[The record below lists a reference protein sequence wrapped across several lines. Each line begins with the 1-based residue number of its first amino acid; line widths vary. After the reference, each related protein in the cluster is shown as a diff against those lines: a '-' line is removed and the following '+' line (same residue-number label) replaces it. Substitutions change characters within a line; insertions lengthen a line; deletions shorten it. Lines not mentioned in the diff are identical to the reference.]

1 VIPSR
6 RAVALLAACG
16 LVVLSGLVVPWLTWV
31 GLGLDALVLV
41 LVLVDAL
48 RARST
53 ALDVTRSVPPTLH
66 QDEDAEGSLDLSNPS
81 GRRVH
86 VRVREVLTPDVADAP
101 LEFEQWLGPRSRTT
115 LTLPLTPRRRGPTVL
130 PPVAIR
136 VTGPFGLGVAERR
149 ALAPFELRILPTA
162 RLAGEQGLLIERAL
176 TGSAGVHARQR
187 RGHSTELYALREYQ
201 SGDAINRIHWRAS
214 ARRGKPVTRETI
226 WEQHQHVVVLLDA
239 GRPMAA
245 RADHRSKLDHAIAAA
260 LALLRIAVR
269 QNDAASLVLYSRE
282 LRRIVRVDKRTR
294 SFRPAFEALHA
305 EDADLQ
311 EPDLLPAVAWCAH
324 HLPRRS
330 LVLVVTS
337 VLDAQGADRLVR
349 GLGGLAKRHR
359 PVLVNLSDPG
369 LVATARCIPETVAE
383 AAAKTSA
390 LTMLA
395 RLKGLATTLRG
406 RGVEVVEVPADRLA
420 MGLIE
425 AYFRHKQRKA
435 G

>member
-1 VIPSR
+1 M
-6 RAVALLAACG
+6 ALLAACG

-31 GLGLDALVLV
+31 GLGLDLLVLV
-41 LVLVDAL
+41 LVAVDAA

-53 ALDVTRSVPPTLH
+53 ALDVARVVPPTLH
-66 QDEDAEGSLDLSNPS
+66 QDEPVDGTLTLGNPHD
-81 GRRVH
+81 RRVS
-86 VRVREVLTPDVADAP
+86 VRIRDVLTPDVADAP
-101 LEFEQWLGPRSRTT
+101 LEFDLTLDPRARTT

-130 PPVAIR
+130 PPVAVR
-136 VTGPFGLGVAERR
+136 VTGPFGLGVAER
-149 ALAPFELRILPTA
+149 AAGESTEVRILPTA
-162 RLAGEQGLLIERAL
+162 RLDGEQGLFIERAL

-201 SGDAINRIHWRAS
+201 SGDPLNRIHWRAS

-260 LALLRIAVR
+260 LALLRVAVR
-269 QNDAASLVLYSRE
+269 QNDAATLVLYSRE
-282 LRRIVRVDKRTR
+282 LRRVVRVDKRTR

-305 EDADLQ
+305 EHADLQ
-311 EPDLLPAVAWCAH
+311 EPDLVPAVAWCARN
-324 HLPRRS
+324 LPRRS

-369 LVATARCIPETVAE
+369 LVGIAKSIPDDLAG

-390 LTMLA
+390 LTMLG

-420 MGLIE
+420 MGMIE
-425 AYFRHKQRKA
+425 AYFRHKQRRA